1 MGRVESTGME
11 KRVSIVL
18 NHDLILKQ
26 GQLVGPKILGTIIEL
41 GIMYRSIEYL
51 NHISQ
56 RL

>member
-1 MGRVESTGME
+1 VGRVESTGME

-18 NHDLILKQ
+18 NHDLILKK